1 MVRNPTQR
9 ISRRRSSQNTMAKQ
23 PNRTMKNNMTQVLAV
38 GIVAGM
44 ALAGTAVAQ
53 STEDLLQALVNKGV
67 LTDAEAEAIRQ
78 KAIKKPDDQVPKLVE
93 NITIKGDLRLRYEQK
108 HQSWEAQ
115 NILARQRQRYR
126 LRFGAVADLKNN
138 LQVGFRLAS
147 GSTDNPISSNQ
158 SLDDPGH
165 RDTLAIDQAY
175 VAWSGDSGLTLY
187 GGKMPNHTQTGWM
200 INKGLIDSDYTPE
213 GIEAHYDFGNGYA
226 AHFGWNSLYETSGS
240 TDMDGLVM
248 GQITGVL
255 GDLQLGLGG
264 IWIYNA
270 EQIKTDTIGASG
282 QKISHKDAGGNSES
296 GNQILSNFNPW
307 FIDAKYGFSA
317 GGTPVT
323 LSGTFINNP
332 AAYSSEDTGYSLG
345 VKYGQAKKQGTWEIG
360 YEWRHLEKDVMW
372 HQLTDSNFGTFGARD
387 LSSAQGKSYYN
398 GTNVEGSVIRAKY
411 QIYDNTSIG
420 LNWYITDAIDSG
432 MSGTNEATHRIQ
444 LDLNFRF

>member
-1 MVRNPTQR
+1 
-9 ISRRRSSQNTMAKQ
+9 
-23 PNRTMKNNMTQVLAV
+23 MTKALGV

-44 ALAGTAVAQ
+44 ALAGTAAAQ
-53 STEDLLQALVNKGV
+53 STDALLQALVKKGV
-67 LTDAEAEAIRQ
+67 LTEAEAEAIRQ
-78 KAIKKPDDQVPKLVE
+78 KAIKKPEDRAPSWVE
-93 NITIKGDLRLRYEQK
+93 SITLKGDLRLRHEQK
-108 HQSWEAQ
+108 HQAWEEQ

-138 LQVGFRLAS
+138 LQVGIRLAS
-147 GSTDNPISSNQ
+147 GGTDNPISSNQ

-187 GGKMPNHTQTGWM
+187 GGKMPNHSETGWM
-200 INKGLIDSDYTPE
+200 INQSLIDRDYTPE
-213 GIEAHYDFGNGYA
+213 GFEAHYDLGRGYA

-240 TDMDGLVM
+240 TDMDGLLM
-248 GQITGVL
+248 GQVTGEL

-270 EQIKTDTIGASG
+270 EQIKADTIGTIGFSN
-282 QKISHKDAGGNSES
+282 QKISHKGAGGNSES
-296 GNQILSNFNPW
+296 DNQIRSNFNPW

-345 VKYGQAKKQGTWEIG
+345 VKYGQAKKKGTWEIG
-360 YEWRHLEKDVMW
+360 YEWRHMEKDVMW
-372 HQLTDSNFGTFGARD
+372 HQLTDSNFGAFGARD
-387 LSSAQGKSYYN
+387 ISGANGRAYYN
-398 GTNVEGSVIRAKY
+398 GTNVEGSVLRAKY
-411 QIYDNTSIG
+411 QIYDSTSIG
-420 LNWYITDAIDSG
+420 LNWYITDATDSG
-432 MSGTNEATHRIQ
+432 TSGTSETTHRIQ
-444 LDLNFRF
+444 LDLIFKF